1 VKGVARLFVLARL
14 ASIAVMLALASLAPS
29 GVRAAEPVFAQ
40 PSAEAPLGGPT
51 VFRTTL
57 TADTQP
63 TRVEGLISVPGAP
76 AVTVLGATIS
86 GGNGSWSAEATLEGH
101 ILPNTPITYRFRA
114 ADDAG
119 NLVVGPSAEVLVTDD
134 RFTWQTLQG
143 PIVQL
148 HWYSGDQAFAQ
159 RALDIGEKAI
169 SNASTLLGVTETE
182 PVDFFIYDDQ
192 AAFLDALGPGT
203 RESAGG
209 RAVANIRTMYGLI
222 RPVQVSQDW
231 VSILVTHELTH
242 LVFNTA
248 TENVYHPAPFWL
260 NEGIATYL
268 SEGISARW
276 QAALNLGI
284 ANQALIP
291 LQGMAGTFGAGDTRF
306 DLGYSESVSAVDFFV
321 KTYTE
326 PKLWELVRSYAEGV
340 SDDDAFTRA
349 TGGDMAAFNKAWME
363 SLGVSVP
370 PELGP
375 QPGPTGPLP
384 PDWQGLPPATPG
396 PVNTPGASQPGASQP
411 TGQPTAQPSSG
422 VSPRP
427 TPTGPP
433 SVPGSTGGDSSSV
446 VLLGVLVLVV
456 AAVLVVVWLVTRR
469 DRQLP
474 PPAPPPPPPAATG
487 WPPVG

>member
-1 VKGVARLFVLARL
+1 MASLLGAARL
-14 ASIAVMLALASLAPS
+14 ASIALLLALASLAPS
-29 GVRAAEPVFAQ
+29 AARAAEPVFAQ

-63 TRVEGLISVPGAP
+63 TRVEALVSVPGAQV
-76 AVTVLGATIS
+76 VTVIGATLS
-86 GGNGSWSAEATLEGH
+86 GGNGSWSAQATLEGH
-101 ILPNTPITYRFRA
+101 ILPNTQVAYRFRA
-114 ADDAG
+114 PDTAG
-119 NLVVGPSAEVLVTDD
+119 NLVVGPSATVLVADS
-134 RFTWQTLQG
+134 RFNWQTLEG
-143 PIVQL
+143 PIVHL

-169 SNASTLLGVTETE
+169 SNASKLLGVTETD
-182 PVDFFIYDDQ
+182 PVDFFIYEDES
-192 AAFLDALGPGT
+192 AFRDALGPGT
-203 RESAGG
+203 RENVGG

-222 RPVQVSQDW
+222 RPSQVNEDW
-231 VSILVTHELTH
+231 VNILVTHELTH

-248 TENVYHPAPFWL
+248 TENVYHSAPHWL

-268 SEGISARW
+268 SEGISPRW
-276 QAALNLGI
+276 QSALSLGI
-284 ANQALIP
+284 ADQSLIP

-349 TGGDMAAFNKAWME
+349 TGGDLAAFNKAWME

-375 QPGPTGPLP
+375 QPGPT
-384 PDWQGLPPATPG
+384 
-396 PVNTPGASQPGASQP
+396 P
-411 TGQPTAQPSSG
+411 TGSPSA
-422 VSPRP
+422 
-427 TPTGPP
+427 
-433 SVPGSTGGDSSSV
+433 PGSSSGDSSSL
-446 VLLGVLVLVV
+446 VLLGLLVLVV
-456 AAVLVVVWLVTRR
+456 AAILVVVWLVTRR
-469 DRQLP
+469 GGRQ
-474 PPAPPPPPPAATG
+474 PPPPPPGPPPPLQAP

>member
-1 VKGVARLFVLARL
+1 MARLLGLRRL
-14 ASIAVMLALASLAPS
+14 ASIPVMLALISLAPA
-29 GVRAAEPVFAQ
+29 GARAAEPVFAQ

-63 TRVEGLISVPGAP
+63 TRVEALISQPGAQ
-76 AVTVLGATIS
+76 VISVIGATLS

-101 ILPNTPITYRFRA
+101 ILPNTPVSYHFRA
-114 ADDAG
+114 ADAGG
-119 NLVVGPSAEVLVTDD
+119 NLVEGPSATVLVTDA
-134 RFTWQTLQG
+134 RFNWQTLAG
-143 PIVQL
+143 PIVHL

-169 SNASTLLGVTETE
+169 SNASKLLGVTETD

-192 AAFLDALGPGT
+192 SAFLDALGPGT

-209 RAVANIRTMYGLI
+209 REVSNIRTMYGLI
-222 RPVQVSQDW
+222 RPSQVNEDW
-231 VSILVTHELTH
+231 VNILVTHELTH

-248 TENVYHPAPFWL
+248 TENVYHPAPHWL

-268 SEGISARW
+268 SEGISERW
-276 QAALNLGI
+276 QTALSLGI
-284 ANQALIP
+284 ANQTLIP

-321 KTYTE
+321 RTYTE
-326 PKLWELVRSYAEGV
+326 PKLWELVRSYADGV
-340 SDDDAFTRA
+340 SDDDAFKRA
-349 TGGDMAAFNKAWME
+349 TGGDMATFNKAWME
-363 SLGVSVP
+363 SLGVSVA

-384 PDWQGLPPATPG
+384 PDWQGMPPASPG
-396 PVNTPGASQPGASQP
+396 PVSTPGASQS
-411 TGQPTAQPSSG
+411 TGQPTPPSTSNG
-422 VSPRP
+422 SPRP

-433 SVPGSTGGDSSSV
+433 SVPGSTGGDSSTLI
-446 VLLGVLVLVV
+446 LLGLLVLVV
-456 AAVLVVVWLVTRR
+456 AVALVVVWLVTRR
-469 DRQLP
+469 NRRPRP
-474 PPAPPPPPPAATG
+474 PTAPSPPSPPPPPPAPG